1 MYVVC
6 VEFELNEG
14 TASDF
19 MPLLNQQADNSVS
32 LEEGCQRF
40 DVMTNSEKQD
50 FVFLHEI
57 YASQDAFKIHLE
69 SDHFKTFD
77 AAVGPMVKD
86 KRVATYDQ
94 LYSPDSP

>member
-14 TASDF
+14 AAEDF
-19 MPLLNQQADNSVS
+19 MPLMNLQAGNSVS
-32 LEEGCQRF
+32 LEEGCLRF
-40 DVMTNSEKQD
+40 DVMANAEKPN
-50 FVFLHEI
+50 FVFLYEI
-57 YASQDAFKIHLE
+57 YASQDAFKVHLE

-77 AAVGPMVKD
+77 AAVAPMVKD

-94 LYSPDSP
+94 LYSPDAG

>member
-6 VEFELNEG
+6 VEFELNE
-14 TASDF
+14 AAAENF
-19 MPLLNQQADNSVS
+19 MPLMNQQADNSVS
-32 LEEGCQRF
+32 LEEGCLRF
-40 DVMTNSEKQD
+40 DVMTNAEKPD
-50 FVFLHEI
+50 LVFLYEI

-94 LYSPDSP
+94 LYSPDAG